1 MVNLLKVKLEPII
14 LPPPDDT
21 VKDTD
26 PNTYG
31 WEERSWL
38 APTGQQILKR
48 VDLNERTDLIS
59 RPLYLVWSWATAES
73 LLQSGIHLLD
83 NAPGLGANSAGV
95 CNSVNLHGHINIY
108 FRCERGD

>member
-1 MVNLLKVKLEPII
+1 MVNLLKVELESII
-14 LPPPDDT
+14 LPPPDDA

-26 PNTYG
+26 PNTLG

-38 APTGQQILKR
+38 ALTGQQLLNR
-48 VDLNERTDLIS
+48 LDLNERTDLKS

-83 NAPGLGANSAGV
+83 NAPGLGGDSAGV
-95 CNSVNLHGHINIY
+95 GN
-108 FRCERGD
+108 